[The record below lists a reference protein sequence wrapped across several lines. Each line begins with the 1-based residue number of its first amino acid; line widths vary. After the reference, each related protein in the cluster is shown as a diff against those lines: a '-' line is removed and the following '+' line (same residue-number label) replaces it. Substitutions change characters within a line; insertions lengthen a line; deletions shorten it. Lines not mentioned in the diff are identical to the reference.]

1 MYLWRKYRIL
11 PFTFRDFQVK
21 VRKIFTRKA
30 EILKYYQL
38 CSVNYTMKSEFK
50 VTLVTAN

>member
-1 MYLWRKYRIL
+1 MNFLIGIL
-11 PFTFRDFQVK
+11 VCILGFLLGKKSAND
-21 VRKIFTRKA
+21 